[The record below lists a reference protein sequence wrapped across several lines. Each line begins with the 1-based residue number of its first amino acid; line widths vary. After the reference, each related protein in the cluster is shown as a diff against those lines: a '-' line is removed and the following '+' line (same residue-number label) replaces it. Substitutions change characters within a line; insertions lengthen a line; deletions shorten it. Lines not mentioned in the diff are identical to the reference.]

1 MEKQVAEPEYKA
13 TLSQW
18 EEFLKGSIW
27 HDIQLFMADKIDF
40 QFGRLAMTFEE
51 RQTSEKY
58 AESDDM
64 IRGRLRE
71 ASDFLN
77 IPVEIAQELAD
88 QGQEKKPE

>member
-1 MEKQVAEPEYKA
+1 MEKQTAETEYKA

-18 EEFLKGSIW
+18 EEFLKGSVW
-27 HDIQLFMADKIDF
+27 HDIQLFMAEKIDF

-77 IPVEIAQELAD
+77 IPVEIAHELAD
-88 QGQEKKPE
+88 REEQKKPE